1 MDLIRNARQ
10 LHVCWSSLSIWE
22 KLRVVLTIKY
32 YIQQLRRIHVPHTA
46 MPGPLGP
53 QPGVCHGLQFGYDPR
68 GPFQTTKALAKHF
81 NRELGLAEVRG
92 LHGYAPVPRCKPLDE
107 SIFTPLVLT
116 HNDLNMRNILLDD
129 DGMVW
134 VVDWGWAG
142 FYPAWFEY
150 LGMRFAAQKDNEPL
164 GWQLATKLIAE
175 PSPQM
180 ERWMATIGYVYP

>member
-1 MDLIRNARQ
+1 
-10 LHVCWSSLSIWE
+10 
-22 KLRVVLTIKY
+22 
-32 YIQQLRRIHVPHTA
+32 
-46 MPGPLGP
+46 
-53 QPGVCHGLQFGYDPR
+53 LQFGYDPR
-68 GPFQTTKALAKHF
+68 GPFQTTKALANHF
-81 NRELGLAEVRG
+81 NRELGLAEERG
-92 LHGYAPVPRCKPLDE
+92 LRGYAPVPRCKPLDE